1 MINGINKK
9 PTIRICVLNWNG
21 GIHLKDC
28 IESIKLN
35 TLQDFLVT
43 VIDNN
48 STDNSLSNLSD
59 DIEVIH
65 LDENYGFGRGYN
77 VGIERCLTA
86 DDEYIVLLN
95 YDTIVTNNFI
105 QSIIEKISINGSK
118 YIYGAKILYNN
129 KKDSI
134 WYSGGEV
141 NLAKGIISHNNI
153 RENRQSTCLEDQ
165 YTDYITGCCMIM
177 HKDIFFKLE
186 GFDERFF
193 MYNEDVD
200 FCLRAK
206 EMGVKSRFLSNVI
219 LFHKVSSSFGGNY
232 SIKKIFMK
240 VKSSYQLF
248 RKHYSISKSIFLLFI
263 YILRSI
269 FQIKSNR

>member
-1 MINGINKK
+1 MINSINKK
-9 PTIRICVLNWNG
+9 PMIRICVLNWNG
-21 GIHLKDC
+21 GIDLIEC

-35 TLQDFLVT
+35 TSQDFLIT

-48 STDNSLSNLSD
+48 STDNSLSSLSD
-59 DIEVIH
+59 NIEIIH

-77 VGIERCLTA
+77 IGVEKCLT
-86 DDEYIVLLN
+86 DEDEYIVLLN
-95 YDTIVTNNFI
+95 YDTIVPNNFI
-105 QSIIEKISINGSK
+105 QSIIEKISISGPK

-129 KKDSI
+129 KKDLI
-134 WYSGGEV
+134 WYSGGEI
-141 NLAKGIISHNNI
+141 NLEKGIISHNNI
-153 RENRQSTCLEDQ
+153 RENSQSVCLEDQ

-200 FCLRAK
+200 FCLRAR
-206 EMGVKSRFLSNVI
+206 EMGVKSRFLSNVV

-232 SIKKIFMK
+232 SIKKTFMK
-240 VKSSYQLF
+240 IKSSYQLF
-248 RKHYSISKSIFLLFI
+248 RKHYSILKSIFLLFI

-269 FQIKSNR
+269 FQIKSS